1 MCYTIDQRFYRK
13 SDDRLSRPLSCSR
26 QSDLASIPSVIL
38 TRISRHGTVK
48 ITKFQMGWGL
58 TRTHCPCNS
67 SQKMQECAPSK
78 QVAAACSPI
87 ITAAVKSTCGVRRM
101 LVSAVILIF
110 LLAAIYW
117 VSLNQQTISS
127 IRRPMRFQPQP
138 SRNPAPDVAEATE
151 R

>member
-1 MCYTIDQRFYRK
+1 
-13 SDDRLSRPLSCSR
+13 
-26 QSDLASIPSVIL
+26 
-38 TRISRHGTVK
+38 
-48 ITKFQMGWGL
+48 MGWGL

-67 SQKMQECAPSK
+67 SQQVQECVPSK

-87 ITAAVKSTCGVRRM
+87 ITAAVRSTCGARRM
-101 LVSAVILIF
+101 LVSAIILIF

-117 VSLNQQTISS
+117 VSLNQQANPG

-138 SRNPAPDVAEATE
+138 SRNTAPEAVEASE